1 MHLFLKGENRGFVFL
16 KSLFLDLEF
25 ATDVYLFIE
34 NKKKDFT
41 KQKKSYWKDT
51 WEWFDMFAQ
60 ES

>member
-1 MHLFLKGENRGFVFL
+1 M

-41 KQKKSYWKDT
+41 KQKKVIGKILGNDLTCLLRKVSLLY
-51 WEWFDMFAQ
+51 Q
-60 ES
+60 RI